1 MSTQNKLASRGI
13 IGAVALSAAVLIMP
27 WEGKENEVY
36 LDPANILTSCY
47 GHTGPELK
55 PGMKFTDEQ
64 CLDQLAADLSKH
76 NRQMLAVV
84 QVPLS
89 EGEHAAY
96 LSFVYNAGAG
106 RWQKSTMLQLLNQG
120 KRKEACHQLMRW
132 VYIKGQQSNGLTNR
146 RRAEAKL
153 CMRDL

>member
-13 IGAVALSAAVLIMP
+13 IGAVALSAALLVMP
-27 WEGKENEVY
+27 WEGKRNEVY

-64 CLDQLAADLSKH
+64 CLDKLAADLSKH
-76 NRQMLAVV
+76 NRQMLAFVK
-84 QVPLS
+84 VPLS

-96 LSFVYNAGAG
+96 LSFAYNAGAG
-106 RWQKSTMLQLLNQG
+106 RWQNSTMLQLLNQG

-132 VYIKGQQSNGLTNR
+132 VYIKGQFSQGLQNR

>member
-1 MSTQNKLASRGI
+1 MSIQNKLAKRGI
-13 IGAVALSAAVLIMP
+13 IGAVALSAVALIVP
-27 WEGKENEVY
+27 WEGKKNEVY

-64 CLDQLAADLSKH
+64 CLDKLAADLSKH
-76 NRQMLAVV
+76 NRQMLAFVK
-84 QVPLS
+84 VPLS

-106 RWQKSTMLQLLNQG
+106 RWQKSTMLRLLNEG

-132 VYIKGQQSNGLTNR
+132 VYIKGQHSNGLMNR
-146 RRAEAKL
+146 RRAETKL